1 MDVNPVVFTSTELN
15 EVIFQTL
22 SAYNFI

>member
-15 EVIFQTL
+15 RNEVI
-22 SAYNFI
+22 SDSVCV